1 MECQGECKKH
11 DECAGQIKEVIVFGE
26 FCPTGLKFNYCQT
39 AREEDERRGFTVE
52 IVDEHGLTPSDYYDG
67 VQLQTASDNIN
78 RLQAERDEMVQQV
91 MNAWEILVDIDHPK
105 MAQVFTALGFN
116 PDGSICKPLNI

>member
-1 MECQGECKKH
+1 MYAAPRLAVGVRASRVMRIISPLKLKKMDCQGECKKH

-52 IVDEHGLTPSDYYDG
+52 IIDEHGLTPSDYYDG
-67 VQLQTASDNIN
+67 VTYPN
-78 RLQAERDEMVQQV
+78 
-91 MNAWEILVDIDHPK
+91 
-105 MAQVFTALGFN
+105 G
-116 PDGSICKPLNI
+116 

>member
-1 MECQGECKKH
+1 MTEAENTRLRLYNKMECNGECKKH

-52 IVDEHGLTPSDYYDG
+52 IIDEHGLTPSDYYDG
-67 VQLQTASDNIN
+67 VTYPN
-78 RLQAERDEMVQQV
+78 
-91 MNAWEILVDIDHPK
+91 
-105 MAQVFTALGFN
+105 G
-116 PDGSICKPLNI
+116 